1 MKQSYLNSLAS
12 AFILMLCLG
21 LQNSFAQGI
30 TLPPSGDNQKSV
42 VTQYIGLVEV
52 TIEYNS
58 PDVTAPNGN
67 SRKGE
72 IWGNLVPYGLTDLG
86 FGLRNPSPWRAGA
99 NENTVFTVSHDVM
112 IENQK
117 LPAGT
122 YGLHMIANTGK
133 WTVIFSKNSTAWG
146 SYFYEE
152 KDDALR
158 VEVSPHQSEY
168 TEWLTYDFVERK
180 PDYAVCAMKWEELS
194 VPFKI
199 SVPNIN
205 ELYVNQMRKELQ
217 SASGFNWQNWVSAV
231 NFCISKNMNLEEA
244 LQWSENAISGA
255 FVGQRNYTT
264 LSTKARVLG
273 ALGRA
278 QDAEATMDAALEHP
292 TATPLQV
299 HSYGRQLIAQGKSAK
314 ALDVFKL
321 NADKY
326 PNQWPTNYGLA
337 RGYSATGN
345 YRSALKYARL
355 ALENAPDE
363 PNKKNLESDIE
374 KLKMGQGIN

>member
-1 MKQSYLNSLAS
+1 MKHLSLKSLAGI
-12 AFILMLCLG
+12 FFVMLCCG
-21 LQNSFAQGI
+21 LQNAFAQGI

-52 TIEYNS
+52 TITYNS
-58 PDVTAPNGN
+58 PDVTAPNGT

-72 IWGNLVPYGLTDLG
+72 IWGKLVPYGLTDLG

-99 NENTVFTVSHDVM
+99 NENTTFTVSHDVM
-112 IENQK
+112 IEEQK

-122 YGLHMIANTGK
+122 YGLHMIASTGK
-133 WTVIFSKNSTAWG
+133 WTLIFSSNSTAWG

-152 KDDALR
+152 KDNVLR
-158 VEVSPHQSEY
+158 VEVSPKQNEY
-168 TEWLTYDFVERK
+168 TEWLTYDFTERM
-180 PDYAVCAMKWEELS
+180 PNYAVCAMKWEEIS

-205 ELYVNQMRKELQ
+205 ELYANQMRKELQ
-217 SASGFNWQNWVSAV
+217 SAAGFNWQSWVSAV
-231 NFCISKNMNLEEA
+231 NFCLSKNIHLEEA
-244 LQWSENAISGA
+244 LQWAETAISGA

-264 LSTKARVLG
+264 LSTKARVLT

-278 QDAEATMDAALEHP
+278 QEAENAMDAALEHP
-292 TATPLQV
+292 TATPQQV
-299 HSYGRQLIAQGKSAK
+299 HSYARQLVAQGQKTK

-321 NADKY
+321 NANKY

-337 RGYSATGN
+337 RGYAANGD
-345 YRSALKYARL
+345 YKAALKYARL
-355 ALENAPDE
+355 ALANAPDE
-363 PNKKNLESDIE
+363 QNKKNLESDIE
-374 KLKMGQGIN
+374 KLRAGQDIN